1 MKGEVSMNKTMKLAI
16 VGIILSALALVVA
29 LVGMVRNGADG
40 NNIVLVAAM
49 TAVFLANVVLLTS
62 LKKKDKDNK

>member
-1 MKGEVSMNKTMKLAI
+1 MNKTMKLAI

-40 NNIVLVAAM
+40 NNIALVAAM
-49 TAVFLANVVLLTS
+49 TAVFLGNVALLVS

>member
-1 MKGEVSMNKTMKLAI
+1 MNKTMKLAI